1 MTLLIQAYIILV
13 LHDIRVFQ
21 IIKYE
26 QSGIL
31 QLFGKGKRLR
41 IFQLRITLSLILSIL
56 IGSPKWFDQ
65 SESLLMSVAII
76 SSEIFFIEFFV
87 DVEGTKD
94 VKQMIT
100 LLAITS
106 QFIPQNRRGSE
117 RLRKQMV
124 INKHEVNRCKQM

>member
-65 SESLLMSVAII
+65 SESL
-76 SSEIFFIEFFV
+76 
-87 DVEGTKD
+87 
-94 VKQMIT
+94 
-100 LLAITS
+100 
-106 QFIPQNRRGSE
+106 
-117 RLRKQMV
+117 
-124 INKHEVNRCKQM
+124 